1 MTAIKMGL
9 TIEEAAECTGIGRNT
24 MRKLVDWG
32 KLPVLKVGRKT
43 IIRRDTLE
51 RFMTVKSGQES
62 PQSKRCTKSGI
73 TVLQSPRRLRAKY
86 APRTNLRLLL
96 WAISPLRGACIT
108 TSDTITSV
116 MIQRKLH
123 RNFRCCPPITDSC
136 NSHTDKSV
144 A

>member
-51 RFMTVKSGQES
+51 RFMTVNQGRNLLNPSDVMYEKWNDRSPKPSAFESEIYPSHKSAI
-62 PQSKRCTKSGI
+62 CTLG
-73 TVLQSPRRLRAKY
+73 
-86 APRTNLRLLL
+86 
-96 WAISPLRGACIT
+96 ISPLRGACIT
-108 TSDTITSV
+108 ASDTTTSA

-123 RNFRCCPPITDSC
+123 RNFHCCPT
-136 NSHTDKSV
+136 NHRWL
-144 A
+144 

>member
-43 IIRRDTLE
+43 IIRKAMYEKWNNRSPKPSAFESEIHPSHKSAICTL
-51 RFMTVKSGQES
+51 G
-62 PQSKRCTKSGI
+62 
-73 TVLQSPRRLRAKY
+73 
-86 APRTNLRLLL
+86 
-96 WAISPLRGACIT
+96 ISPLRGACIT

-123 RNFRCCPPITDSC
+123 RNFRCCPT
-136 NSHTDKSV
+136 NHR
-144 A
+144 